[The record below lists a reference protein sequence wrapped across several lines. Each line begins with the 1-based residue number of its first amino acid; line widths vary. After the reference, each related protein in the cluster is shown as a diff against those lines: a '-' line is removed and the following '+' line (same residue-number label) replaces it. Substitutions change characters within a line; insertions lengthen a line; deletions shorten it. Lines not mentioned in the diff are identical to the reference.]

1 MNTPPDR
8 DRLHAFADDRLP
20 ADERVR
26 VAGWLADHPDSA
38 AAVHDWRRQNA
49 ALHAAYDGV
58 LEQSVPPHLLAPPT
72 PTPRPLL
79 RVAAVLGWLALGI
92 VIGRVLPPDGPAAT
106 VNDPLAA
113 LPHRAAVAYAV
124 YVPEVRH
131 PVEVGADQE
140 SHLVAWLSKRL
151 GTPLR
156 APHLVAEG
164 FRLVGGRLIPSEQ
177 GPGALFMY
185 EDGTGARLTLYVV
198 TVEHD
203 GGETA
208 FRFAH
213 AGALSTFYWV
223 DRHTAYA
230 LSGELPRASLLPV
243 ASAVYRQLGEDRPPA
258 QK

>member
-49 ALHAAYDGV
+49 ALHAAYDSV
-58 LEQSVPPHLLAPPT
+58 LEQAVPPHLLAPPT
-72 PTPRPLL
+72 PLPRPLL
-79 RVAAVLGWLALGI
+79 RVAAVAGWIALGV
-92 VIGRVLPPDGPAAT
+92 VIGSLLRPTAPPPAGDDELATLPR
-106 VNDPLAA
+106 
-113 LPHRAAVAYAV
+113 RAAVAYAV

-140 SHLVAWLSKRL
+140 AHLVAWLSKRL
-151 GTPLR
+151 GTPVQ
-156 APHLVAEG
+156 APRLAAEG
-164 FRLVGGRLIPSEQ
+164 YRLVGGRLIPSER

-185 EDGTGARLTLYVV
+185 EDGAGKRLTLYVA
-198 TVEHD
+198 TD
-203 GGETA
+203 DAGGGGTA
-208 FRFAH
+208 FRFARD
-213 AGALSTFYWV
+213 GALSTFYWV
-223 DRHTAYA
+223 DGRSAYA
-230 LSGELPRASLLPV
+230 LSGELPRDTLLPV
-243 ASAVYRQLGEDRPPA
+243 ATAVYRQLGDERPAA